1 MAISTEDIGQA
12 IMRGDNVKIREF
24 LEHGEDPNRT
34 NPWGVSL
41 FLSACSFA
49 PQESVIEILLE
60 HGGNP
65 ATQSPIDGETPLMK
79 IIRRFGDTQ
88 LVDAF
93 LKKNIDVNIQSK
105 DGWTAL
111 MDSVGREINAL
122 SLSKK
127 LISAGANIHAKTKE
141 GATVLFWV
149 ADPVLVNLL
158 VDGGIDVNEVDKN
171 GDSALLLAVQYGRT
185 DVMNALI
192 KYGANVNIRNKND
205 KTPLLTAL
213 MKSDGMIASKIL
225 LSAGADAKAISSN
238 GSTTLMNIVN
248 YIAVIDEEQQKE
260 LISII
265 MELLR
270 KGVDTNAQ
278 GSDGVNALML
288 AVSTKNINTIKLL
301 LENGANPNIVDSDG
315 ATPLM
320 WALSGSNF
328 DLPSFHEISKLLLN
342 AGADATIKRK
352 NGKTVLDLSEEPA
365 KSELKRLIS
374 QVVKN

>member
-1 MAISTEDIGQA
+1 
-12 IMRGDNVKIREF
+12 MRGDNVKIQEF

-34 NPWGVSL
+34 NPWGISL
-41 FLSACSFA
+41 FLSACSFS

-65 ATQSPIDGETPLMK
+65 ATQSPINGETPLMK

-111 MDSVGREINAL
+111 MDSVGRKINAL

-127 LISAGANIHAKTKE
+127 LITAGANIHAKTKE
-141 GATVLFWV
+141 GSTVLFWV

-158 VDGGIDVNEVDKN
+158 VDGGVDVNEVDKN

-192 KYGANVNIRNKND
+192 KYGANVNIRNKNG

-213 MKSDGMIASKIL
+213 MKSDGMISSKIL
-225 LSAGADAKAISSN
+225 LDAGADAKAISSN
-238 GSTTLMNIVN
+238 GSTTVMNIVN
-248 YIAVIDEEQQKE
+248 YIVAIGEEQQKE

-265 MELLR
+265 MELFR
-270 KGVDTNAQ
+270 KGVDINAQ
-278 GSDGVNALML
+278 RSDGVNALML

-301 LENGANPNIVDSDG
+301 LENGANPNLVDSDG

-328 DLPSFHEISKLLLN
+328 DLPSFREISTLLLT